1 MSASLSVGRW
11 RQRKPFEPGGRL
23 TPGELGAPR
32 GTPGAADRARIKTPA
47 AARGPGSRTCPA
59 RRLRGACASAVG
71 PRAGDPGAPHRPT
84 APRSCTRPGLGPAQ
98 KALRTLILIIPFFF
112 VWRLLLR
119 ARLPQLSR
127 SFPVLFPGCSVAG
140 AAGRT
145 QPLGPRSRDLGP
157 AGWSRGRLGIWVLA
171 APQRHLLALGGDS
184 FEIGVFQ
191 VALAPEA
198 LDPGCASDPWD
209 LSLSTDT

>member
-1 MSASLSVGRW
+1 MSAPLSVGRW
-11 RQRKPFEPGGRL
+11 RQRKPFEPGGWL

-32 GTPGAADRARIKTPA
+32 GTPGAAERAGIKTPA

-59 RRLRGACASAVG
+59 GRLRGACASAVG
-71 PRAGDPGAPHRPT
+71 PRAGDPGAPHRPSP
-84 APRSCTRPGLGPAQ
+84 PRSCTRSGLGPAQ

-127 SFPVLFPGCSVAG
+127 SFPVLFPGCSVRRRRRAN
-140 AAGRT
+140 AAPGT
-145 QPLGPRSRDLGP
+145 SLQGPGTRRVVP
-157 AGWSRGRLGIWVLA
+157 GRLGIWVLA

-191 VALAPEA
+191 VALAHEA